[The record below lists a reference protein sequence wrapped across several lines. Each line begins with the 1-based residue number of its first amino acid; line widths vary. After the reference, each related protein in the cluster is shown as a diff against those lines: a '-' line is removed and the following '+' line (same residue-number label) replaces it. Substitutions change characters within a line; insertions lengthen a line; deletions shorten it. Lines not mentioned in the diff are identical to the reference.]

1 MTLLVLVLNRQM
13 RTVPNMFVASLAVSD
28 LSTGM
33 FSNLSSFYSGIVS
46 KWPFGDATCR
56 FQGLLLPITALT
68 TVHTMALM
76 AVNRYLRIVKPAKY
90 RQLFTKTKTKTMIV
104 GLWIYSSSPSLLFML
119 GSTQKVVYHPFKNFC
134 HIHQFGGS
142 RTSSAIKRIL
152 YLGLPSCVI
161 FFSYFRIFQ
170 KVRNHYR
177 NFHFPNG
184 TMSTVNVE
192 EIKITHTLFMIVACV
207 QICWVPVLAIDIAD
221 RVHGMWTFPREVYVA
236 YSFLATLNS
245 ALNPIILVLRNRN
258 FRREYFKV
266 LRCSYLSQKKN
277 CSTHFYY

>member
-1 MTLLVLVLNRQM
+1 
-13 RTVPNMFVASLAVSD
+13 
-28 LSTGM
+28 
-33 FSNLSSFYSGIVS
+33 
-46 KWPFGDATCR
+46 
-56 FQGLLLPITALT
+56 
-68 TVHTMALM
+68 
-76 AVNRYLRIVKPAKY
+76 
-90 RQLFTKTKTKTMIV
+90 MIV
-104 GLWIYSSSPSLLFML
+104 ALWIYSSSPSLLFMP

-142 RTSSAIKRIL
+142 RTSSAIKLIL

-161 FFSYFRIFQ
+161 FFFYFRIFQ
-170 KVRNHYR
+170 KVRNHYQ

-245 ALNPIILVLRNRN
+245 TLNPIILVLRNRN

-266 LRCSYLSQKKN
+266 IRCSYLRQKRIVQPIFIIN
-277 CSTHFYY
+277 DQTERAAVGST